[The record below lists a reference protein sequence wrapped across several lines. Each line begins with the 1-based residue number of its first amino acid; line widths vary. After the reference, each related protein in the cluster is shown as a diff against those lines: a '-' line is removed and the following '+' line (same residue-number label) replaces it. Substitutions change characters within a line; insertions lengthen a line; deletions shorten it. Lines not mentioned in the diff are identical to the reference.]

1 MILYNSVQLQKNL
14 KKEFVLERLLASGI
28 TKSQT
33 GKSIHELSYE
43 ELKYEL
49 VLTAFREIDTNSDS
63 GKWF

>member
-14 KKEFVLERLLASGI
+14 KKEFVLERLLASGV
-28 TKSQT
+28 TKSQS
-33 GKSIHELSYE
+33 GKSIYDCDYA

-49 VLTAFREIDTNSDS
+49 VLASFKEIDRDNDS